1 MKRTDIT
8 ALLPEIE
15 KDKLDRIMDLAGA
28 DVNAAKAETDT
39 LRQQLSAA
47 QAELEQLRAKPDSSA
62 ERLAAVQKE
71 LDDLKSANALRDLRE
86 KVSKDTGVP
95 ADLLTQTDEAAIKAQ
110 AEAIKAY
117 AKPGGY
123 PKVPDGG
130 EVHGTGA
137 SATRDKFA
145 DWMNQHFPTTS
156 T

>member
-8 ALLPEIE
+8 TIWPEATDEQI
-15 KDKLDRIMDLAGA
+15 KTIMDLNGA
-28 DVNAAKAETDT
+28 DINKAKAEADG
-39 LRQQLSAA
+39 LRQQISALSTELEGLKNKPDGSAA
-47 QAELEQLRAKPDSSA
+47 Q
-62 ERLAAVQKE
+62 LAAVQQE
-71 LDDLKSANALRDLRE
+71 LDALKAANVLRDLRA

-95 ADLLTQTDEAAIKAQ
+95 AELLTAETEEACKQQ

-130 EVHGTGA
+130 EAHPSGA

-145 DWMNQHFPTTS
+145 DWMNENFPAS
-156 T
+156 SL

>member
-8 ALLPEIE
+8 ALLPDIE
-15 KDKLDRIMDLAGA
+15 KEKLDKIMEINGSDL
-28 DVNAAKAETDT
+28 NAAKAEADG
-39 LRQQLSAA
+39 LRQQISDLNT
-47 QAELEQLRAKPDSSA
+47 QIEELRAKPDGSA
-62 ERLAAVQKE
+62 AQLAAVQQE
-71 LDDLKSANALRDLRE
+71 LDALKAANVLRDLRA

-95 ADLLTQTDEAAIKAQ
+95 AELLTAETEEACKQQ

-130 EVHGTGA
+130 EAHPSGA

-145 DWMNQHFPTTS
+145 DWMNENFPAS
-156 T
+156 SI